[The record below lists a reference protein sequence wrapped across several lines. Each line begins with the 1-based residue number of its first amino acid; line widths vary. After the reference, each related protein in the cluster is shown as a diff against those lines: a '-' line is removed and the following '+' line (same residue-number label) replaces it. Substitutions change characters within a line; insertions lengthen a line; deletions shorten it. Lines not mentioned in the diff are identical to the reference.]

1 MKGDIYEPL
10 NKEGDTPSP
19 LNNENTTNTPDGFI
33 QSLKLS
39 QGHKSVSDFLLNIFC
54 WFFSIIV
61 WALICLIVYYS
72 IYENNPIMKKKC
84 IISLIFYYIVY
95 IILQFY
101 SPTFK
106 YLLNKEELSL
116 HGKMA
121 EIFQSKPVVRFKAK
135 KYHYV
140 TERYSYED
148 DDGNRRE
155 GTRTY
160 RVSNGENMQSMK
172 YKSFRDVSGLL
183 VLNCGKSKKIRK
195 AYVELEIKLEINF
208 ADAISY
214 SDYVKAKNDFY
225 SQNKYADDYTQLYE
239 EITVKDL
246 KHHYLIKIM
255 DKDPCTI
262 NMFFYI
268 LFCIITLA
276 QIYKIYFSTFC
287 IHKKFTIR
295 KLISTR
301 YDLGSPQYGPNYEP
315 LNPQI
320 SLNHLKL
327 SYEPNNYLFTDN
339 LYSPQNPSIIE
350 LKNAKQY
357 ENRIPNYKIYS
368 GNYNGEIMDNP
379 NFQNLNDNDTTP
391 YNDEDKNEE
400 ESAKKLAS
408 GELNSSPDDLKIR
421 LSQL

>member
-1 MKGDIYEPL
+1 MKDDIYSIGPFP
-10 NKEGDTPSP
+10 KEGDTPSSI
-19 LNNENTTNTPDGFI
+19 NNENTTITPDGFI

-39 QGHKSVSDFLLNIFC
+39 QGHKSVSDFLLNFFC

-61 WALICLIVYYS
+61 WALIGLIVYYN

-84 IISLIFYYIVY
+84 IISFIFYYIVY
-95 IILQFY
+95 IILQYY

-106 YLLNKEELSL
+106 YLLNKEKLSL
-116 HGKMA
+116 HAKMA
-121 EIFQSKPVVRFKAK
+121 EIFQMKPEVLLKVK

-140 TERYSYED
+140 TERYSYTD
-148 DDGNRRE
+148 DDGKRHE
-155 GTRTY
+155 GTITVR
-160 RVSNGENMQSMK
+160 SWNGENIQSMK
-172 YKSFRDVSGLL
+172 YKSW
-183 VLNCGKSKKIRK
+183 K

-214 SDYVKAKNDFY
+214 SDYEKAKSDFY
-225 SQNKYADDYTQLYE
+225 SQNKDADDYTQLDE

-246 KHHYLIKIM
+246 RHHYLIKIM

-262 NMFFYI
+262 NIYFYI
-268 LFCIITLA
+268 FFCIITLA

-301 YDLGSPQYGPNYEP
+301 YDLGNPQYGPNYESMK
-315 LNPQI
+315 PQI
-320 SLNHLKL
+320 SLNHLKF

-339 LYSPQNPSIIE
+339 LYNPQKPSIIE

-357 ENRIPNYKIYS
+357 ENKIPNYQIYS

-379 NFQNLNDNDTTP
+379 DFKNLNDNYTTQ
-391 YNDEDKNEE
+391 NDDEDKKEE
-400 ESAKKLAS
+400 KSVKKLAA
-408 GELNSSPDDLKIR
+408 GILNCSEDDLKIR
-421 LSQL
+421 LSEL